1 MECICN
7 NLKNLTRFIIHLP
20 LTNYL
25 FILRDH
31 SVEIWDVSASGSK
44 MIDPVSSSVVS
55 CICPSCNSHRVLFRY
70 YDGSMRMWNL
80 DLETLVINQADTTD
94 TRDDTDERR
103 VIRISPSGKMVVTRP
118 QQSSKI
124 EFLDTIT
131 GEVVVRTNIE
141 YEDDIFPR

>member
-1 MECICN
+1 
-7 NLKNLTRFIIHLP
+7 
-20 LTNYL
+20 
-25 FILRDH
+25 
-31 SVEIWDVSASGSK
+31 
-44 MIDPVSSSVVS
+44 
-55 CICPSCNSHRVLFRY
+55 
-70 YDGSMRMWNL
+70 MWNL